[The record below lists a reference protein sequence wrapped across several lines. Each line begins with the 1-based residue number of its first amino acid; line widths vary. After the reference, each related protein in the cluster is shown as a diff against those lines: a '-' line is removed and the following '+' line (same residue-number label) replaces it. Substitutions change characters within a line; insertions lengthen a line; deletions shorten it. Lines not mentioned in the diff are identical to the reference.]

1 MFEGLTLAEITEELH
16 NRAVH
21 ARLAFQSGNDSH
33 GHDYLDE
40 IIELSNEIEQAVQE
54 LDFN

>member
-21 ARLAFQSGNDSH
+21 ARLAFQSGNDNH
-33 GHDYLDE
+33 GYDYLDE